1 MKFLRTTV
9 AAAALAA
16 MFCSPAHAARAYI
29 GTYTP
34 DLVDPNAYANGR
46 GEGIYLANV
55 DDATGALSGLKLVA
69 KDRSPA
75 WLVLSADHKFLYT
88 VNEIDAYGPHKSG
101 SVTAY
106 AVDAKSGALKKL
118 NTVDS
123 GGAGP
128 CFISIHA
135 SGKFALVANYI
146 GGSYSV
152 LPIKADGSLGDASD
166 LVKPGGPASSASA
179 ADAPPGQGPAAQ
191 NRPTHGHM
199 IASDPSGEYVVGD
212 DAGRDRIFVW
222 RLNTGTGKL
231 QEVSVT
237 NALAGSAPR
246 HFGFSRDGRTL
257 YQIGEYNDR
266 LTTYG
271 FADGKLTPKGKSLS
285 ALPDGY
291 QGSGSASRLLVSPSG
306 KNVYSANRTHN
317 SIATFAVG
325 ADGLATKLANTPTE
339 GEHPRSLAVDPSGKF
354 LYSLNLR
361 ADNIATFRI
370 QPDGVPRFT
379 GKFLAVNAPAV
390 MVFLP

>member
-1 MKFLRTTV
+1 MTAV
-9 AAAALAA
+9 AAAALLMGSASAA
-16 MFCSPAHAARAYI
+16 FAARAYI

-34 DLVDPNAYANGR
+34 DLENPHAYANGS
-46 GEGIYLANV
+46 GEGIYLVNV

-69 KDRSPA
+69 KDKSPA
-75 WLVLSADHKFLYT
+75 WLTLSADRKFLYT
-88 VNEIDAYGPHKSG
+88 VNEVEAYGPGKSG

-106 AVDAKSGALKKL
+106 AVDAKSGALRKL

-128 CFISIHA
+128 CFISMHA

-146 GGSYSV
+146 GGSFAV
-152 LPIKADGSLGDASD
+152 LPIKPDGSLGEASD
-166 LVKPGGPASSASA
+166 VVKPGGPAASASA
-179 ADAPPGQGPAAQ
+179 VDAPPGQAPAPL

-199 IASDPSGEYVVGD
+199 IASDPSGQYVVGD

-231 QEVSVT
+231 EEVSVT
-237 NALAGSAPR
+237 HALAGSAPR
-246 HFGFSRDGRTL
+246 HFGFSHDGKTL

-266 LTTYG
+266 LTSYG
-271 FADGKLTPKGKSLS
+271 FADGKLTPKGTSIS

-291 QGSGSASRLLVSPSG
+291 QGSGSASRMLVSPNG

-317 SIATFAVG
+317 SIATFALG
-325 ADGLATKLANTPTE
+325 ADGLPTKLANTPTE
-339 GEHPRSLAVDPSGKF
+339 GEHPRSLTVDPSNTF

-361 ADNIATFRI
+361 ANNIAVFKLG
-370 QPDGVPRFT
+370 PGGVPRFT
-379 GKFLAVNAPAV
+379 GKFLAVGAPAT

>member
-1 MKFLRTTV
+1 MIL
-9 AAAALAA
+9 ASADAAL
-16 MFCSPAHAARAYI
+16 AARAYI

-34 DLVDPNAYANGR
+34 NLADPTAYANGS
-46 GEGIYLANV
+46 GEGIYLVNV

-69 KDRSPA
+69 KDKSPA
-75 WLVLSADHKFLYT
+75 WFALSADHRFLYA
-88 VNEIDAYGPHKSG
+88 VNEIDSYGAAKSG

-146 GGSYSV
+146 GGSFSV
-152 LPIKADGSLGDASD
+152 LPIKADGSLGEASD
-166 LVKPGGPASSASA
+166 VIKPGGPAASASA
-179 ADAPPGQGPAAQ
+179 VDAPPGQAPAAP

-199 IASDPSGEYVVGD
+199 IASDPSGQYVVGD

-222 RLNTGTGKL
+222 RLDTATGKL
-231 QEVSVT
+231 NEVSVT
-237 NALAGSAPR
+237 RALAGSAPR
-246 HFGFSRDGRTL
+246 HFGFSPDGKTL
-257 YQIGEYNDR
+257 YQIGEYNAR

-271 FADGKLTPKGKSLS
+271 FADGKLTLKGKSLS
-285 ALPDGY
+285 AMPDGY
-291 QGSGSASRLLVSPSG
+291 QGSGSASRMMVAPNG
-306 KNVYSANRTHN
+306 RNVYSANRTHN
-317 SIATFAVG
+317 SIATFGVG

-339 GEHPRSLAVDPSGKF
+339 GEHPRSLTVDPGSKF

-361 ADNIATFRI
+361 ANNIALFRI
-370 QPDGVPRFT
+370 GPGGVPRFT
-379 GKFLAVNAPAV
+379 GKFLAVGAPAV